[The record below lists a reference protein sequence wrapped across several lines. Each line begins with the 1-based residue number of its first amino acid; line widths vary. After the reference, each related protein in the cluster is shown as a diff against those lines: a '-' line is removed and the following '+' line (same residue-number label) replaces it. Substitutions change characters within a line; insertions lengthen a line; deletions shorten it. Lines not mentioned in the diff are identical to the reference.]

1 MIAQLLDGRIV
12 ANAVYHDLKNEIEQL
27 REDGCEPFLTVVI
40 VGDDPASKTYVRNKH
55 RACEKNGIRSE
66 TIELPAETTEADLLG
81 LISELNGNDD
91 VHGILVQLPL
101 PGHIREDRIIEA
113 IVPEKDVD
121 GFHPVN
127 RGKLAAGADC
137 FEPCTPAGIR
147 HIFKHYHIEPKG
159 KHLVVIGRSQI
170 VGIPFALMMMQ
181 KKEWANATVTVCHTA
196 TADVSQHTKMAD
208 IVVLAA
214 GHPHTLTG
222 DMIKPGCVVIDVG
235 TNRVEDAQ
243 AEKGYRWVGDADFDS
258 VKEIAG
264 MITPVPGG
272 VGPMTIA
279 MLLKNTVRAAKLL
292 HQK

>member
-1 MIAQLLDGRIV
+1 MTALKRCATEILCIFGGTGLQPCLHNLIQLLQSASAR
-12 ANAVYHDLKNEIEQL
+12 QL
-27 REDGCEPFLTVVI
+27 Q
-40 VGDDPASKTYVRNKH
+40 KH
-55 RACEKNGIRSE
+55 RC
-66 TIELPAETTEADLLG
+66 
-81 LISELNGNDD
+81 
-91 VHGILVQLPL
+91 Q
-101 PGHIREDRIIEA
+101 
-113 IVPEKDVD
+113 
-121 GFHPVN
+121 F
-127 RGKLAAGADC
+127 
-137 FEPCTPAGIR
+137 F
-147 HIFKHYHIEPKG
+147 
-159 KHLVVIGRSQI
+159 
-170 VGIPFALMMMQ
+170 
-181 KKEWANATVTVCHTA
+181 
-196 TADVSQHTKMAD
+196 
-208 IVVLAA
+208 VLAA